1 MTRIQK
7 TALLAFLLL
16 LVVSVIGAYLG
27 GGKARPADAQPATV
41 VLETEELA
49 AIRLL
54 PPERR
59 QMIQPQRF
67 SAPPAKNPL
76 QDLAGR
82 EAGGEVTPTAP
93 VLPGGGERTPGP
105 GNDVNLA
112 EAGYRS
118 IRVRQNEVLS
128 RIAKRELG
136 DSGRW
141 REILKL
147 NGMESDQDL
156 RVGQKLYLPPRDAA
170 AASFE
175 GPAQDSSQAN
185 GEATVYVVQ
194 RGDVLGRIAKQFYGS
209 AQETERILRANGLQ
223 NANQIYAGQ
232 ELVIPPRGNQ

>member
-16 LVVSVIGAYLG
+16 LVVALIGAYLG

-41 VLETEELA
+41 VLETEDLA

-59 QMIQPQRF
+59 QMIQPHRF
-67 SAPPAKNPL
+67 TAPPAKNPL
-76 QDLAGR
+76 QDEVGR
-82 EAGGEVTPTAP
+82 EAGGEVTSLSP
-93 VLPGGGERTPGP
+93 VQLGGKEKTPGL

-118 IRVRQNEVLS
+118 VRVRQNEVLG

-136 DSGRW
+136 DSSRW
-141 REILKL
+141 REILRL
-147 NGMESDQDL
+147 NGMESELDL
-156 RVGQKLYLPPRDAA
+156 RVGQKLYLPPRDGL

-175 GPAQDSSQAN
+175 EPFQSDSQGAS
-185 GEATVYVVQ
+185 ETTVYVVK

-232 ELVIPPRGNQ
+232 ELVIPPSGNQ

>member
-16 LVVSVIGAYLG
+16 LVVALIGAYLG

-41 VLETEELA
+41 VLETEDLA

-59 QMIQPQRF
+59 QMIQPHRF
-67 SAPPAKNPL
+67 TAPPAKNPL
-76 QDLAGR
+76 QDEAGR
-82 EAGGEVTPTAP
+82 EAGGEVTPFAP
-93 VLPGGGERTPGP
+93 VQLGGKTKTPSHH
-105 GNDVNLA
+105 DVNLA

-118 IRVRQNEVLS
+118 IRVRQNEVLG

-136 DSGRW
+136 DAGRW
-141 REILKL
+141 QEILKL
-147 NGMESDQDL
+147 NGMESDLDL
-156 RVGQKLYLPPRDAA
+156 RVGQKLYLPHRESTAMGLEPEVDH
-170 AASFE
+170 E
-175 GPAQDSSQAN
+175 QPSS
-185 GEATVYVVQ
+185 GESQVYVVK

-232 ELVIPPRGNQ
+232 ELVIPPHGNQ

>member
-7 TALLAFLLL
+7 TALLAFVLL
-16 LVVSVIGAYLG
+16 LVVAVIGAYLG

-41 VLETEELA
+41 VLETDQLA

-59 QMIQPQRF
+59 QMIQPHRF
-67 SAPPAKNPL
+67 AAPPAKNPL
-76 QDLAGR
+76 QDSDGR
-82 EAGGEVTPTAP
+82 EAGGVVTPTPDFASGTK
-93 VLPGGGERTPGP
+93 LAPGP
-105 GNDVNLA
+105 GQEVNLA

-136 DSGRW
+136 DAGRW

-156 RVGQKLYLPPRDAA
+156 RVGQKLFLPPRDAV
-170 AASFE
+170 ASSLE
-175 GPAQDSSQAN
+175 DSSQ
-185 GEATVYVVQ
+185 GISPTHHEATIYLVQ

-209 AQETERILRANGLQ
+209 SQETERILRANGLQ